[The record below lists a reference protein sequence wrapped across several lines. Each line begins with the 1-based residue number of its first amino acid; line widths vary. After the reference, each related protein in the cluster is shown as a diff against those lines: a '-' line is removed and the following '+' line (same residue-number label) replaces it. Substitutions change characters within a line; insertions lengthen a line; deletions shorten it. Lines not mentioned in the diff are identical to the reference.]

1 MEEEGEEEPFES
13 SPLRAKAISL
23 VFFSPFLSSAPLRR
37 PPYPPNSSLQEFSG
51 LWQWESELVVGWGRL
66 RGRSDMTRTGR

>member
-37 PPYPPNSSLQEFSG
+37 RRPLPIPPCRNSAVCGSG
-51 LWQWESELVVGWGRL
+51 SQSW
-66 RGRSDMTRTGR
+66 